1 MRDLIFI
8 LLILYVVHDTFVYH
22 AERPKYWMGKI
33 LDFIE
38 SAQLD
43 TAISSNKT
51 YKTATISDLV
61 ILTDLSSKY
70 VKTNK
75 VRNHDNIR
83 YIIWCHEVD
92 QNISYYKTIMKSS
105 SEKSWHFLIDG
116 DVIYN
121 TIDVTKVAKFSSDG
135 NINDNGIGIM
145 LCNTDKQ
152 TINTA
157 LKLRDHLN
165 SLYLGCENLSIQE
178 IEGKDI
184 KEQLNVLL

>member
-22 AERPKYWMGKI
+22 AERPKYWMGKV

-38 SAQLD
+38 SAQTD
-43 TAISSNKT
+43 TTLSNNTT
-51 YKTATISDLV
+51 YKTGTISDLV

>member
-1 MRDLIFI
+1 
-8 LLILYVVHDTFVYH
+8 
-22 AERPKYWMGKI
+22 MGKI

-38 SAQLD
+38 SVQTD
-43 TAISSNKT
+43 TTLSNNTT
-51 YKTATISDLV
+51 YKAATISDLV

-157 LKLRDHLN
+157 LNLRDHLN

-178 IEGKDI
+178 IEGNDI
-184 KEQLNVLL
+184 IEQLNVLL

>member
-22 AERPKYWMGKI
+22 AERPKYWMGKV

-38 SAQLD
+38 SVQTD
-43 TAISSNKT
+43 TTHSNNTT
-51 YKTATISDLV
+51 YKTGTISDLV

>member
-8 LLILYVVHDTFVYH
+8 LLILYVVHDPFVYH

-178 IEGKDI
+178 VEGQDI

>member
-178 IEGKDI
+178 VEGQDI